1 MNTQLVYAIRYV
13 ADMDAAVAFY
23 RDRLGLP
30 LRYATPHWSEFDT
43 GATTLALH
51 PASAEHPAGTCQ
63 VGFRVADI
71 DAFHA
76 EHAGQDIRFTSPPTL
91 LHGHK
96 LARFLDADGAECS
109 LSG

>member
-1 MNTQLVYAIRYV
+1 MTTRLLHVIRYV

-23 RDRLGLP
+23 RDTLGLT

-51 PASAEHPAGTCQ
+51 PASDAFPAGSCRI
-63 VGFRVADI
+63 GFGVEDI

-76 EHAGQDIRFTSPPTL
+76 THAGKDVTFTRPPTD

-96 LARFLDADGAECS
+96 LAAFLDADGAECS